1 VSGLSWRVNL
11 VSGRDAE
18 GCQEVGRETRE
29 SEKKKEEPTVRPV
42 PSRPSPSTISERPE
56 GESSRRWFSMPGDC
70 LAGALNQDPCA
81 VEEVDG

>member
-1 VSGLSWRVNL
+1 VSGLLSRVKL

-18 GCQEVGRETRE
+18 GGTRRVPVQQ
-29 SEKKKEEPTVRPV
+29 EKKAEFTVRPV